1 MLQQVQKMQVYV
13 LFPMTQISTEHQD
26 SSESTTMNMD
36 MQSVK
41 NAAEWINDNFEE
53 NEKVK
58 VGVCNYPDYPFL
70 VTREEAYP

>member
-1 MLQQVQKMQVYV
+1 MHYKMLQQVQKMQVYV

-41 NAAEWINDNFEE
+41 MQQNGSTITL
-53 NEKVK
+53 KRTK
-58 VGVCNYPDYPFL
+58 KLKL
-70 VTREEAYP
+70 VSATTQIIHSW